1 MLGGVRGNTVNALE
15 NAYKV
20 LEVSPE
26 ASDVEIKKIYR
37 QKCNEFH
44 PDKLASKG
52 LPDEFM
58 TYAHDQ
64 LAKVNEAYDAIK
76 KARDL

>member
-1 MLGGVRGNTVNALE
+1 V
-15 NAYKV
+15 
-20 LEVSPE
+20 
-26 ASDVEIKKIYR
+26 D
-37 QKCNEFH
+37 FH

-64 LAKVNEAYDAIK
+64 LTQVNEAYDSIK
-76 KARDL
+76 KTRGL